1 MIETMQRTKQILT
14 LGEKLKK
21 SRQYSGLSQKQLGEI
36 LQLSDKTVSAYEVNR
51 AEPSLDILQ
60 KIAQATKTPIHYFFK
75 QADSTIETDLKIM
88 FERVERELLDV
99 KELLKKQEML

>member
-1 MIETMQRTKQILT
+1 MQRTKKTLT

-21 SRQYSGLSQKQLGEI
+21 ARQYSGLSQKQLGEI

-60 KIAQATKTPIHYFFK
+60 QIAQATKTPIHYFFT
-75 QADSTIETDLKIM
+75 QSDSNIETDLKIM
-88 FERVERELLDV
+88 FERIERELLDV
-99 KELLKKQEML
+99 KELLNKQEML